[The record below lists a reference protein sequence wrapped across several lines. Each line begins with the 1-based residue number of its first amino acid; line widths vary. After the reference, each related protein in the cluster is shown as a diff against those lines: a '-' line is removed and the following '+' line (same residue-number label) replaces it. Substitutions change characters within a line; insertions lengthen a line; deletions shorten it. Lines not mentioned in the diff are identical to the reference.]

1 MRSTAS
7 QALPRRAACR
17 RPAASRGP
25 RRVQA
30 REAPRSRPVSLWGVV
45 SPGLNWSKMFHRS
58 AQARASALARATGG
72 RSPPRVR
79 CARVPHPSLVHVP
92 HPSRGHVP
100 CRLPVHV
107 PCRLQATSP
116 ALARPRLLLSRR
128 AASWP
133 SLLSR
138 PPVVL
143 TRIVSCPLPPSPHAR
158 THPFARAAPRD
169 TGARCPRP
177 DPAVSLPRLCRTPR
191 RPGPELAQR
200 PAEPARGFCRI
211 RRRGRCRGGAGRVRS
226 GAGGAA

>member
-72 RSPPRVR
+72 RSPPRVL
-79 CARVPHPSLVHVP
+79 CARVPHPSLGHVP

-100 CRLPVHV
+100 CRLPV
-107 PCRLQATSP
+107 TSP
-116 ALARPRLLLSRR
+116 VVSRPRPLPSRGHVSCCR
-128 AASWP
+128 AEWRP
-133 SLLSR
+133 GPLLLSR

-143 TRIVSCPLPPSPHAR
+143 TRIVSCPPPP
-158 THPFARAAPRD
+158 APRSPSNLSSYVP
-169 TGARCPRP
+169 TAASRCRTRRWSTPPTRPRP
-177 DPAVSLPRLCRTPR
+177 AAETHEKAHPHRHTSTEMSERLKSL
-191 RPGPELAQR
+191 R
-200 PAEPARGFCRI
+200 PAG
-211 RRRGRCRGGAGRVRS
+211 
-226 GAGGAA
+226 

>member
-1 MRSTAS
+1 MLVPAKGHMRSTAS

-72 RSPPRVR
+72 RSPPRVL
-79 CARVPHPSLVHVP
+79 CARVPHPSLGHVP

-100 CRLPVHV
+100 CRLPV
-107 PCRLQATSP
+107 TSP
-116 ALARPRLLLSRR
+116 VVSRPRPLPSRGHVSCCR
-128 AASWP
+128 AEWRP
-133 SLLSR
+133 GPLLLSR

-143 TRIVSCPLPPSPHAR
+143 TRIVSCPPPPAPHAR
-158 THPFARAAPRD
+158 THPFARAA
-169 TGARCPRP
+169 
-177 DPAVSLPRLCRTPR
+177 
-191 RPGPELAQR
+191 
-200 PAEPARGFCRI
+200 
-211 RRRGRCRGGAGRVRS
+211 
-226 GAGGAA
+226 